1 MSDKDDKTS
10 KDKAEDGF
18 KPPPP
23 AKKKPGPR
31 EPSTK
36 TPLVTR
42 SRSTTPSGTAPGA
55 SKPVGSRTSSTS
67 STGSRGRGTGPRA
80 SSTARASGS
89 GGARPKSSSKP
100 PSPTRQN
107 TPPASS
113 TFLEEG
119 TAAAEITF
127 GNESTIHSVE
137 TTVVAAQPESPDNP
151 DLDLDNIPDP
161 TEEATDEVVDNPE
174 NSDPDSDEEQSDQN
188 QSESDEEEAQEDMA
202 TQKEVTLKGEN
213 TPTKVTVMAGKE
225 GLWDQLMLQRQG
237 GEFITSQ
244 CATQIATIHKTIPN
258 VTNADAHVTATL
270 LSSFHNQYKNVLVV
284 DAAIKEILADEKSY
298 ETFHQFSKDKLYD
311 MENTMDKGKR
321 ILKSSSITETG
332 DPDLDA
338 TFQAISPNVT
348 VNATGRVE
356 LATTSKSTSRTRR
369 DSDEGKSYDQ
379 PKKYELERLKWDGS
393 KQTYSNFKKMA
404 TQVFG
409 PKHYTYLTR
418 FTCLREVLPDKQ
430 AKVLDSYP
438 YDINGYNDFWSYLD
452 RMFGQKTE
460 NVTYWLNKFNYLK
473 PVEEN
478 NGRISLAQLETFYTS
493 LKLIIA
499 KLAENGKYGK
509 DNHEEWKTTITA
521 KLPQSIA
528 MRWTREYQQIVAA
541 GDPRVD
547 PIQRQLQFLE
557 EEVNTLRIIVT
568 DFNMRKSYNTDQ
580 KKAKDKEKAKQEQ
593 SYATIEGGNKGKKK
607 KGSAKSNEEYKSTAP
622 PQCMLCDESN
632 KKHHPK
638 DCKKPAKDAWSRLYA
653 HKACGG
659 CGNLG
664 HGIYNC
670 QSKSKCTKEG
680 CTWQHL
686 CNLHDIPFLKK
697 KEWALKQKK

>member
-10 KDKAEDGF
+10 KDKAEDEF
-18 KPPPP
+18 KQPPP
-23 AKKKPGPR
+23 AKKKLGPR

-42 SRSTTPSGTAPGA
+42 ARSATPSGTAPGA
-55 SKPVGSRTSSTS
+55 SKPGGSRTSSTS
-67 STGSRGRGTGPRA
+67 STGSRGRATGPKA
-80 SSTARASGS
+80 SSTTGAPQPSGS
-89 GGARPKSSSKP
+89 GGARTKGSSKP
-100 PSPTRQN
+100 PSPERETP
-107 TPPASS
+107 PPASS

-119 TAAAEITF
+119 ASAAEVTF
-127 GNESTIHSVE
+127 GNQSTIYPLE
-137 TTVVAAQPESPDNP
+137 TTVIAAQQESPNNP
-151 DLDLDNIPDP
+151 DPDNTPEP
-161 TEEATDEVVDNPE
+161 TEEVPNDEVLD
-174 NSDPDSDEEQSDQN
+174 NSDPDSNEEESEHN
-188 QSESDEEEAQEDMA
+188 QSEGDDEEVPENMA
-202 TQKEVTLKGEN
+202 TQKEVTLKGEA
-213 TPTKVTVMAGKE
+213 TPTKVTIMAGKE

-244 CATQIATIHKTIPN
+244 CASQIATIHKTIPN

-270 LSSFHNQYKNVLVV
+270 LSSFHNQYRNVQVV
-284 DAAIKEILADEKSY
+284 DSAIKEILADEQSY
-298 ETFHQFSKDKLYD
+298 DTFHKFSRDKLFD

-348 VNATGRVE
+348 VNATGRIE
-356 LATTSKSTSRTRR
+356 LATTSKSSSRTRR